1 MDEIIKKEIHSRLKE
16 NFKKN
21 KAKIPYL
28 LKSISDFEARKIDE
42 LAEEMDDFVD
52 EICNFDKEK

>member
-1 MDEIIKKEIHSRLKE
+1 MDEIIKKEIHSQLKQ